1 MKRQNKEGQKKKKK
15 IGPIYIPLPQ
25 PSPFATDTSPN
36 QQTLGNSCDFPQA
49 APNGMEQGR

>member
-1 MKRQNKEGQKKKKK
+1 MKRQNKEGQKKKK